1 MKHWELTTIC
11 VPHLKAVLRAV
22 ERSQLDFYGIDRNF
36 LEIEDALTT
45 FLEKIK
51 QDKKQHHDVLHQ
63 LQRRESDDQPSDLA

>member
-11 VPHLKAVLRAV
+11 VPHLRAVLCAV

-36 LEIEDALTT
+36 LEIEDVLTT

-51 QDKKQHHDVLHQ
+51 
-63 LQRRESDDQPSDLA
+63 